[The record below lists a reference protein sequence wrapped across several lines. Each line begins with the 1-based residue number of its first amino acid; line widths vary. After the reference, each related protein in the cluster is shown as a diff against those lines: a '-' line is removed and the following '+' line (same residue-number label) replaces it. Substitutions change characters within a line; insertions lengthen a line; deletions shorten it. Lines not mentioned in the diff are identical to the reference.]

1 MFENI
6 YGHEKIKSY
15 LEKVIKDKRF
25 ASAYLFAGPPK
36 VGKYTTA
43 VEFAK
48 HILGGKYAPEIEK
61 YIFPDLTVVFPF
73 LKKDIDIRDGYLEAL
88 RGYLTDKKHDGPKE
102 LKGNESIPIDVVR
115 ELIQYAGRQTYMSD
129 YKVIIVKN
137 IERMRKEASN
147 SFLKLLEEPPSDT
160 VLILTTDNIN
170 YILPTIISRCQI
182 LKFGYLSDSAIRQ
195 YIESSR
201 KKIRISGDISMLNGT
216 MRDIRQLEM
225 LEKASDKIR
234 DKLLDFTDNKEKK
247 GKETLIKRI
256 NRKTAE
262 HVVKSSGLSQEEIR
276 SLDLPLLI
284 VSAFVRDD
292 IQTILFINSVCSRY
306 KSFSK
311 GFFLN
316 IFLHTVSRFLT
327 EAIHGIT
334 HSGNSMA
341 QYKELIMKRE
351 KDELFYMLDIINEA
365 ESDIRKN
372 IDSESILYSIMSR
385 KHLRRNYVCKS

>member
-1 MFENI
+1 
-6 YGHEKIKSY
+6 
-15 LEKVIKDKRF
+15 
-25 ASAYLFAGPPK
+25 
-36 VGKYTTA
+36 
-43 VEFAK
+43 
-48 HILGGKYAPEIEK
+48 
-61 YIFPDLTVVFPF
+61 
-73 LKKDIDIRDGYLEAL
+73 
-88 RGYLTDKKHDGPKE
+88 
-102 LKGNESIPIDVVR
+102 
-115 ELIQYAGRQTYMSD
+115 AGRQTYMSD

-292 IQTILFINSVCSRY
+292 MQTILFINSVCSRY

-334 HSGNSMA
+334 HSGDSMA